1 MKSMQKMLFDR
12 SERNKI
18 AVIVT
23 CCEKRYWQY
32 LILFCFAVLSN
43 NITFAQNIAIKNV
56 ISIKQ

>member
-1 MKSMQKMLFDR
+1 MLFDR